1 MTPVGE
7 ACGWLGQGDTT
18 TRNQETKTM
27 TFSMISNATSLGAQK
42 NFMMT
47 QKALGKSMG
56 RLSSGLRIQSAA
68 DDAAGMGISSVM
80 MADIRSVGQAERNA
94 NDAISMIQIAE
105 GAMSEQQNIMARLR
119 ELAIQSANG
128 ALSNNERAFIDV
140 EQTQLVTELDRIAA
154 STEFNS
160 FSMLGVDAGTYS
172 MQVGKD
178 AVLGTD
184 TIDVVFT
191 ATHANGLGV
200 DTMDFTTA
208 AGAQAAL
215 GTIDTAIGLLS
226 TSRADLGAMQNRLE
240 VTISNLRVEEE
251 NLTSANSRIRDV
263 DVARETANLTR
274 NQIMSQA
281 GTAMLAQANQLPQAA
296 LSLLGAG

>member
-1 MTPVGE
+1 
-7 ACGWLGQGDTT
+7 
-18 TRNQETKTM
+18 M

-47 QKALGKSMG
+47 QNALGKSIG

-80 MADIRSVGQAERNA
+80 TADIRSVAQAERNA

-105 GAMSEQQNIMARLR
+105 GALNEQSNIMGRLR

-128 ALSNNERAFIDV
+128 ALSANERAFIEV
-140 EQTQLVTELDRIAA
+140 EHQQLVAEIDRIAA
-154 STEFNS
+154 VTEFNS
-160 FSMLGVDAGTYS
+160 YSMIGADAGVFS

-178 AVLGTD
+178 AVAGID
-184 TIDVVFT
+184 TIDITFS
-191 ATHANGLGV
+191 ASHANALGV
-200 DTMDFTTA
+200 DTMDFTSA

-215 GTIDTAIGLLS
+215 GTIDTAIALLS
-226 TSRADLGAMQNRLE
+226 TNRSDLGAVQNRLE
-240 VTISNLRVEEE
+240 VTVSNLRVEEE
-251 NLTSANSRIRDV
+251 NLTAANSRIKDV
-263 DVARETANLTR
+263 DVARETAKLTR

-296 LSLLGAG
+296 LQLLGQ

>member
-1 MTPVGE
+1 
-7 ACGWLGQGDTT
+7 
-18 TRNQETKTM
+18 M

-47 QKALGKSMG
+47 QNNLGKSIA
-56 RLSSGLRIQSAA
+56 RLSSGLRIQRAA

-80 MADIRSVGQAERNA
+80 TADIRSIVQAERNA

-105 GAMSEQQNIMARLR
+105 GALSEQSNIMGRLR

-128 ALSNNERAFIDV
+128 ALSNNERGFIEV
-140 EQTQLVTELDRIAA
+140 EHQQLVAEIDRIAA
-154 STEFNS
+154 VTEFNS
-160 FSMLGVDAGTYS
+160 FSMIGADAGVFS

-178 AVLGTD
+178 AVAGID
-184 TIDVVFT
+184 TIDITF
-191 ATHANGLGV
+191 AASHANGLGV
-200 DTMDFTTA
+200 DAMDFTSA

-215 GTIDTAIGLLS
+215 ATIDTAIALLS
-226 TSRADLGAMQNRLE
+226 TNRADLGAAQNRLE
-240 VTISNLRVEEE
+240 VTVSNLRVEEE
-251 NLTSANSRIRDV
+251 NLTAANSRIKDV
-263 DVARETANLTR
+263 DVARETATLTR

-296 LSLLGAG
+296 LQLLGQ

>member
-1 MTPVGE
+1 
-7 ACGWLGQGDTT
+7 
-18 TRNQETKTM
+18 M

-47 QKALGKSMG
+47 QKALGDSMG
-56 RLSSGLRIQSAA
+56 RLSSGLRIRTAA

-128 ALSNNERAFIDV
+128 ALSNNERGFIDV
-140 EQTQLVTELDRIAA
+140 EQQQLVTELDRIAA

-160 FSMLGVDAGTYS
+160 FAMLGADAGTFS

-178 AVLGTD
+178 AVAGTD
-184 TIDVVFT
+184 TIDVVF
-191 ATHANGLGV
+191 ASTHANALGV
-200 DTMDFTTA
+200 DAMDFTTA

-226 TSRADLGAMQNRLE
+226 TTRADIGAIQNRLE

-296 LSLLGAG
+296 LSLLGGGQ